1 MIRLLVMC
9 VSGRDNWLRGLMD
22 SRITVFL
29 IVMLLAVLRGL
40 MQRSKVQREI
50 DERQARGLVSLKS
63 RRIRDRTGPVVDSD
77 SVTETDTQSAG
88 NAD

>member
-1 MIRLLVMC
+1 
-9 VSGRDNWLRGLMD
+9 MD

-29 IVMLLAVLRGL
+29 IVMLLAVIRGL

-50 DERQARGLVSLKS
+50 DERKARGLVSLKS
-63 RRIRDRTGPVVDSD
+63 RRVKNRTGPVVDQD
-77 SVTETDTQSAG
+77 SVTDADTQSAE

>member
-1 MIRLLVMC
+1 
-9 VSGRDNWLRGLMD
+9 MD

-50 DERQARGLVSLKS
+50 DERKARGLVSLKS
-63 RRIRDRTGPVVDSD
+63 RRVKNRTGPVVDSD
-77 SVTETDTQSAG
+77 SVTDADTQSAE

>member
-1 MIRLLVMC
+1 
-9 VSGRDNWLRGLMD
+9 MD

-50 DERQARGLVSLKS
+50 DERKARGLVSLKS
-63 RRIRDRTGPVVDSD
+63 RRVKNRTGPVVDQD
-77 SVTETDTQSAG
+77 SVTDADTQSAE

>member
-1 MIRLLVMC
+1 
-9 VSGRDNWLRGLMD
+9 MD

-50 DERQARGLVSLKS
+50 DERKARGLVSLKS
-63 RRIRDRTGPVVDSD
+63 RRVKNRTGPVVDQN
-77 SVTETDTQSAG
+77 SVTDADTQSAE